1 MKNIK
6 ESKFPILEFDCTK
19 EAILSASKNTKVAKC
34 LPERCVITFFGEAID
49 TFVAEK
55 LLEKFE
61 ELSFES
67 RKIPLFLYKEAG
79 RLPVLLV
86 HGFGSGPYAA
96 GLLEKLAALGCK
108 KIIVC
113 GGCGV
118 LEKDI
123 DVGKIL
129 VPIKALRDEG
139 TSYHYIAPSRYVD
152 LNIDVI
158 NKITF
163 HLNQNNIPYKEVVTW
178 TTDAIYRET
187 FAKIALRKKYGCNV
201 VEMECASFA
210 AVAQF
215 LGVEFGQIL
224 YAGDDLSA
232 DEWDERGWKKLINTR
247 LDVLN
252 RAIKICKEL

>member
-1 MKNIK
+1 MKNI
-6 ESKFPILEFDCTK
+6 EENNFPILEFDSTK
-19 EAILSASKNTKVAKC
+19 EAILSASKNTKIAKK

-49 TFVAEK
+49 ALVTEK
-55 LLEKFE
+55 TLEKFE

-67 RKIPLFLYKEAG
+67 RKLPLFLFDAG
-79 RLPVLLV
+79 RFPVLLV

-96 GLLEKLAALGCK
+96 GLLEKLVAFGCK
-108 KIIVC
+108 KIIAC

-152 LNIDVI
+152 LNVDVI
-158 NKITF
+158 NKITLR
-163 HLNQNNIPYKEVVTW
+163 LNQNNIPYEEVVTW

-210 AVAQF
+210 AVAKF

-232 DEWDERGWKKLINTR
+232 DEWDERGWKMLINTR
-247 LDVLN
+247 FDVLN
-252 RAIKICKEL
+252 LAIKICEEL

>member
-1 MKNIK
+1 VKSIK
-6 ESKFPILEFDCTK
+6 ENKFPILEFDNTK
-19 EAILSASKNTKVAKC
+19 ESILTASTNTKVEKC
-34 LPERCVITFFGEAID
+34 LPERCVITFFGEALN
-49 TFVAEK
+49 TFVIEK
-55 LLEKFE
+55 SLEKFE

-67 RKIPLFLYKEAG
+67 RKLPLYLHNAENF
-79 RLPVLLV
+79 PTLLV

-96 GLLEKLAALGCK
+96 GLLEKLAAFGCK
-108 KIIVC
+108 KVIVC

-123 DVGKIL
+123 DVGNIL

-139 TSYHYIAPSRYVD
+139 TSYHYMTPSRYVD
-152 LNIDVI
+152 LDADVI
-158 NKITF
+158 NKIT
-163 HLNQNNIPYKEVVTW
+163 LYLKQNNVSFKEVVTW

-210 AVAQF
+210 AVAKF
-215 LGVEFGQIL
+215 IGVEFGQIF
-224 YAGDDLSA
+224 YAGDDLSSN
-232 DEWDERGWKKLINTR
+232 EWNERGWKQLINTR

-252 RAIKICKEL
+252 LAIKICNEL